1 MIIYN
6 RTEYSELN
14 NNQYRK
20 EKRRLQLELL
30 KLQEWVVSTN
40 QRILILLEGRDAA
53 GKGSTIKRFIENLM
67 PKAAKIVELGVPN
80 KKQEKNWFRTW
91 EKRLPKPGV
100 MTFLDRSW
108 YSRAVIQP
116 SMGYCT
122 ENQYKYFMKK
132 VNSWEKGLIDNGLIL
147 IKIYLSISKENQEL
161 RFHFRK
167 NHELKYWK
175 LSSNDWKAHKNW
187 QLLTD
192 YKEQMFERTSTK
204 LSPWV
209 IINSDNKMIARLNAM
224 RYVLSNIDYPNRKD
238 LKPKKWSKD
247 SPVYNISLFNV
258 QFNNLSHEQYELLNR
273 LKGHEQTY
281 YEIVFRKIVVGK

>member
-30 KLQEWVVSTN
+30 KLQEWVVNTN
-40 QRILILLEGRDAA
+40 QRILIVLEGRDAA

-67 PKAAKIVELGVPN
+67 PKAAKIIELGVPN
-80 KKQEKNWFRTW
+80 KKQEKNWFKTW

-116 SMGYCT
+116 AMGYCS

-132 VNSWEKGLIDNGLIL
+132 VNDWEKGLIDDGLIL
-147 IKIYLSISKENQEL
+147 IKLYLSISKENQEL

-204 LSPWV
+204 FSPWV

-238 LKPKKWSKD
+238 LKPKKWSKE
-247 SPVYNISLFNV
+247 SPVYNI
-258 QFNNLSHEQYELLNR
+258 
-273 LKGHEQTY
+273 
-281 YEIVFRKIVVGK
+281 

>member
-30 KLQEWVVSTN
+30 KLQEWVVNTN
-40 QRILILLEGRDAA
+40 QRILIVLEGRDAA

-67 PKAAKIVELGVPN
+67 PKAAKIIELGVPN
-80 KKQEKNWFRTW
+80 KKQEKNWFKTW

-116 SMGYCT
+116 AMGYCS

-132 VNSWEKGLIDNGLIL
+132 VNDWEKGLIDDGLIL
-147 IKIYLSISKENQEL
+147 IKLYLSISKENQEL

-204 LSPWV
+204 FSPWV
-209 IINSDNKMIARLNAM
+209 IINSDYKMIARLNAM

-238 LKPKKWSKD
+238 LKPKKWSKE
-247 SPVYNISLFNV
+247 SPVYNISLYNI
-258 QFNNLSHEQYELLNR
+258 QFNNLSLDQYELLNR
-273 LKGHEQTY
+273 LKGHE
-281 YEIVFRKIVVGK
+281 

>member
-6 RTEYSELN
+6 RTEYSELTD
-14 NNQYRK
+14 NQYKK
-20 EKRRLQLELL
+20 EKRRLQVELL
-30 KLQEWVVSTN
+30 KLQEWVVGTN

-67 PKAAKIVELGVPN
+67 PKAAKIIELGVPN
-80 KKQEKNWFRTW
+80 KKQEKNWFKTW
-91 EKRLPKPGV
+91 EKRLPKPGT

-116 SMGYCT
+116 AMGYCT
-122 ENQYKYFMKK
+122 ENQYRYFMKK
-132 VNSWEKGLIDNGLIL
+132 VNGWERKLFNKGLIL

-175 LSSNDWKAHKNW
+175 LSNNDWKAHKNW

-192 YKEQMFERTSTK
+192 YKEQMFERTSTE

-209 IINSDNKMIARLNAM
+209 VINSDNKMIARLNAM
-224 RYVLSNIDYPNRKD
+224 RYVLSNIYYPGRKD
-238 LKPKKWSKD
+238 LKPKKWSKE
-247 SPVYNISLFNV
+247 SPVYNISVFNI
-258 QFNNLSHEQYELLNR
+258 QFNNLSLEQYELLSQ
-273 LKGHEQTY
+273 LKGHE
-281 YEIVFRKIVVGK
+281 

>member
-6 RTEYSELN
+6 RTEYSELKDT
-14 NNQYRK
+14 QYRK
-20 EKRRLQLELL
+20 EKRRLQIELL
-30 KLQEWVVSTN
+30 KLQEWAIETD
-40 QRILILLEGRDAA
+40 QRVAILLEGRDAA

-67 PKAAKIVELGVPN
+67 PKAAMIVELGVPN
-80 KKQEKNWFRTW
+80 KKQEKNWFKTW
-91 EKRLPKPGV
+91 EKRLPKRGTI
-100 MTFLDRSW
+100 TFFDRSW
-108 YSRAVIQP
+108 YSRAIIQP
-116 SMGYCT
+116 AMGYCT

-132 VNSWEKGLIDNGLIL
+132 VNKWEKKLINKGFIL
-147 IKIYLSISKENQEL
+147 IKIYLSISKENQKL
-161 RFHFRK
+161 RFQFRE

-192 YKEQMFERTSTK
+192 YKEQMFSRTSTE

-209 IINSDNKMIARLNAM
+209 IINSDNKMIARLNAI
-224 RYVLSNIDYPNRKD
+224 RYVLSKIDYPGRKD

-258 QFNNLSHEQYELLNR
+258 QFNNLNQEQYELLNSF
-273 LKGHEQTY
+273 KGHE
-281 YEIVFRKIVVGK
+281 

>member
-6 RTEYSELN
+6 RTEYSELKDT
-14 NNQYRK
+14 QYRK
-20 EKRRLQLELL
+20 EKRRLQIELL
-30 KLQEWVVSTN
+30 KLQEWAIETD
-40 QRILILLEGRDAA
+40 QRVAILLEGRDAA

-67 PKAAKIVELGVPN
+67 PKAAMIVELGVPN
-80 KKQEKNWFRTW
+80 KKQEKNWFKTW
-91 EKRLPKPGV
+91 EKRLPKRGTI
-100 MTFLDRSW
+100 TFFDRSW
-108 YSRAVIQP
+108 YSRAIIQP
-116 SMGYCT
+116 AMGYCT

-132 VNSWEKGLIDNGLIL
+132 VNKWEKKLINKGFIL
-147 IKIYLSISKENQEL
+147 IKIYLSISKENQKL
-161 RFHFRK
+161 RFQFRE

-192 YKEQMFERTSTK
+192 YKEQMFSRTSTE

-209 IINSDNKMIARLNAM
+209 IINSDNKMIARLNAI
-224 RYVLSNIDYPNRKD
+224 RYVLSKIDYPGRKD

-258 QFNNLSHEQYELLNR
+258 QFNNLSQDQYELLNSF
-273 LKGHEQTY
+273 KGHE
-281 YEIVFRKIVVGK
+281 

>member
-6 RTEYSELN
+6 RTEYSELKDT
-14 NNQYRK
+14 QYRK
-20 EKRRLQLELL
+20 EKRRLQVELL
-30 KLQEWVVSTN
+30 KLQEWAIETD
-40 QRILILLEGRDAA
+40 QRVAILLEGRDAA

-67 PKAAKIVELGVPN
+67 PKAAMIVELGVPN
-80 KKQEKNWFRTW
+80 KKQEKNWFKTW
-91 EKRLPKPGV
+91 EKRLPKRGTI
-100 MTFLDRSW
+100 TFFDRSW
-108 YSRAVIQP
+108 YSRAIIQP
-116 SMGYCT
+116 AMGYCT

-132 VNSWEKGLIDNGLIL
+132 VNKWEKKLINKGFIL
-147 IKIYLSISKENQEL
+147 IKIYLSISKENQKL
-161 RFHFRK
+161 RFQFRE

-192 YKEQMFERTSTK
+192 YKEQMFSRTSTE

-209 IINSDNKMIARLNAM
+209 IINSDNKMIARLNAI
-224 RYVLSNIDYPNRKD
+224 RYVLSKIDYPGRKD

-258 QFNNLSHEQYELLNR
+258 QFNNLSQEQYELLNSF
-273 LKGHEQTY
+273 KGHE
-281 YEIVFRKIVVGK
+281 